1 MNHPE
6 ITDLQFRAMARER
19 GYELRKHK
27 EPALMLPCPICD
39 KKYTRTWM
47 TPRSESES
55 HWMYYRTCSKCGFE
69 GYLAK
74 TKELSKVSWNDAVKD
89 CLKHKGQN
97 LVDGGN
103 NNVEYRAR

>member
-1 MNHPE
+1 MIHPE

-27 EPALMLPCPICD
+27 EPVLMLPCPICG
-39 KKYTRTWM
+39 KKYTRIYFGLVKEISPM
-47 TPRSESES
+47 LLLRRCK
-55 HWMYYRTCSKCGFE
+55 YCGFE

-74 TKELSKVSWNDAVKD
+74 TKELSKISWNDAVKD
-89 CLKHKGQN
+89 CLKSKGQN

-103 NNVEYRAR
+103 G